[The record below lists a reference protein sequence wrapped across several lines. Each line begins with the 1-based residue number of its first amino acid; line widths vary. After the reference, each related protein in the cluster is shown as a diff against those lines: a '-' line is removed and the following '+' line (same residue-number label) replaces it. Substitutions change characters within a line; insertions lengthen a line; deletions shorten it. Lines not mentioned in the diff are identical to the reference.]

1 MKYQRGQIYYYNFD
15 ADGSHITTKNR
26 PVVIVSHDIENE
38 NDNFDRM
45 TVVPLTST
53 VSKVYERSECR
64 LICNQTLSK
73 AQVDMIT
80 TVKKA
85 LVGKYLAQ
93 LTIDDMVILDG
104 TINNYLAGNFSPQY
118 TYTPYY
124 ATPYYGYP
132 GVVHFNPHTSWQ
144 QGAHYH
150 A

>member
-15 ADGSHITTKNR
+15 ADGSHITNKSR

-45 TVVPLTST
+45 TVVPLTRT
-53 VSKVYERSECR
+53 VTKVFSRSECK

-85 LVGKYLAQ
+85 LVLDYLDQ
-93 LTIDDMVILDG
+93 LTRDD
-104 TINNYLAGNFSPQY
+104 
-118 TYTPYY
+118 
-124 ATPYYGYP
+124 
-132 GVVHFNPHTSWQ
+132 
-144 QGAHYH
+144 
-150 A
+150 